1 MSVHDAEVEGRQAE
15 EVAVA
20 RRQRR
25 AEQLFEFVLV
35 DVADLDAVVVVF
47 GVAAVARRRR
57 QQVAEQAAQ
66 VAAPT
71 HHHRGPV
78 AAHELDVKLGVNL
91 QFRFQT

>member
-47 GVAAVARRRR
+47 GVAAVARSRR